1 MMEEDRRRHERVRLA
16 LDVRWQCAS
25 GSYTG
30 RCGDISL
37 RGCHVDSTAPVQVG
51 ERIGIEIRLAAGH
64 WLPLC
69 GEVVNR
75 HPESGF
81 SLKFESL
88 PLASRDMLEHLIGY
102 FRESQAKSW

>member
-1 MMEEDRRRHERVRLA
+1 VEKDRRSDERVRLA
-16 LDVRWQCAS
+16 LDVRWQYAA

-37 RGCHVDSTAPVQVG
+37 RGCHVESAAPVQVG

-69 GEVVNR
+69 GVVVNQ
-75 HPESGF
+75 HPGSGF
-81 SLKFESL
+81 SIRFEDL
-88 PLASRDMLEHLIGY
+88 PAASREMLVYLIDY
-102 FRESQAKSW
+102 FSESQSMSW

>member
-1 MMEEDRRRHERVRLA
+1 MRLA
-16 LDVRWQCAS
+16 LEVRWQCAS

-64 WLPLC
+64 WLPLY

-88 PLASRDMLEHLIGY
+88 PLASREMLEHLIGY

>member
-1 MMEEDRRRHERVRLA
+1 MEEDRRSYERVRLA

-37 RGCHVDSTAPVQVG
+37 RGCHIDSTAPVQAG
-51 ERIGIEIRLAAGH
+51 ERIGVEIRLAAGH

-69 GEVVNR
+69 GVVVNQQTG
-75 HPESGF
+75 SGF
-81 SLKFESL
+81 SIRFEAL
-88 PLASRDMLEHLIGY
+88 PAPSREMLAYLIDY
-102 FRESQAKSW
+102 FRESQSTSW